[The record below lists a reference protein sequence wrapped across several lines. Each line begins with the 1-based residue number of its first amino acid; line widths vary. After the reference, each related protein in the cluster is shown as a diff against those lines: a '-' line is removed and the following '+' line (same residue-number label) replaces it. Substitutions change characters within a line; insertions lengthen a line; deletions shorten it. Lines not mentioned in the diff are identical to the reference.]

1 MKKAILTS
9 VVVSITLLGATACSS
24 SKSATPAANSAGTL
38 PSGSAD
44 TTGGTG
50 GTGGAGSS
58 APVVTA
64 TGTDAE
70 VRTRL
75 AAEVVASG
83 TQANY
88 TFDPV
93 CVKGIVDQ
101 LSASD
106 IQAFRENFNS
116 PALSAEGQALGNKI
130 IACDKSKTSTS

>member
-24 SKSATPAANSAGTL
+24 SKSATPAGSAANSAGTL

-50 GTGGAGSS
+50 SAGSS

-83 TQANY
+83 TQASY
-88 TFDPV
+88 IFDPA

-106 IQAFRENFNS
+106 VQAFRENFNS
-116 PALSAEGQALGNKI
+116 PTLSAEGQALGNKI